1 MVFCLR
7 LQAPLFLLAMTLC
20 SLASAQE
27 TVVFEA
33 SQLPREGRS
42 LADFTPRGWIV
53 ADRAEGDLNADGIL
67 DKAAILVRQSSR
79 AEQNNES
86 LVESQ
91 RVLLVLIS
99 GKKGK
104 LWLGGNQ
111 PELLQCLHCG
121 GVKESVGIEIRKG
134 ILIVN
139 QLTGSR
145 EFTDQTWRFRYDP
158 KTRRFMLIGKDVT
171 YGDGALGTGEKA
183 SFNFLT
189 GVKISESYRYDP
201 KRNREMTISSR
212 KEKIPPRTPFLEEVK
227 MD

>member
-1 MVFCLR
+1 MFFCLR
-7 LQAPLFLLAMTLC
+7 LQLPIFLLTMMLC
-20 SLASAQE
+20 RMAPAQE
-27 TVVFEA
+27 AVVFDT
-33 SQLPREGRS
+33 SKLPQEGHS
-42 LADFTPRGWIV
+42 LADFTPHGWLV
-53 ADRAEGDLNADGIL
+53 ADRADGDLNADGIS
-67 DKAAILVRQSSR
+67 DKAAILVQQSSR
-79 AEQNNES
+79 AEQHEN

-104 LWLGGNQ
+104 LLLGGSQ
-111 PELLQCLHCG
+111 PDLLQCLHCG
-121 GVKESVGIEIRKG
+121 GVKESVGIEIKKG
-134 ILIVN
+134 ILIVS

-171 YGDGALGTGEKA
+171 YGDGALGTGDKE

-189 GVKISESYRYDP
+189 GLKIRESYRYDQ
-201 KRNREMTISSR
+201 KRDREITLSSK
-212 KEKIPPRTPFLEEVK
+212 KEKIPQRTSFLEEVK